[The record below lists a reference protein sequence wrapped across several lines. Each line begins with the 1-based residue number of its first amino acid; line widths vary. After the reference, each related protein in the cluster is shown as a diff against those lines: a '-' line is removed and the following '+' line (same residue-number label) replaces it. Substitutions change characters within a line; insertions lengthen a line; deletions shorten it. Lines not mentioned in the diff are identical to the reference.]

1 MPDEPKALHTK
12 PGSRSLTSFTKSL
25 SFIFPGLFLA
35 MQIATAA
42 PEYRVSYE
50 STRVDGLDISYR
62 EAGPKEAPTIL
73 LLHGLPSSSRM
84 YQPLL
89 ESSLSETYHL
99 IAPDYP
105 GFGHSS
111 WPSPKEFAY
120 TFDSLAKVMQDFAE
134 KLHLDRYTL
143 CMQDYGGPVGFRMAL
158 AHPEKIQAMIIQ
170 NAVSHEEGLSSLWAV
185 RRAFWEDRAAHE
197 TEVRANLLSMEATRK
212 RHLGTSPDISQ
223 YNPDLWVDE
232 YYFLNQ
238 PGQADI
244 QLDLFYDYQNNV
256 KSYPKWQQWLRD
268 HQPPLLVIWGR
279 YDTSFTVAGAEA
291 YRRDDPHAEV
301 HILDAGHF
309 ALDLKPKEI
318 VRLMADF
325 MKNLP

>member
-1 MPDEPKALHTK
+1 MK
-12 PGSRSLTSFTKSL
+12 SFTL
-25 SFIFPGLFLA
+25 IFLGVLFT
-35 MQIATAA
+35 MSSTIAATESAVT
-42 PEYRVSYE
+42 YRSV
-50 STRVDGLDISYR
+50 RVDNLDIFYR
-62 EAGPKEAPTIL
+62 ESGPKDGPAIL

-84 YQPLL
+84 FQPLL
-89 ESSLSETYHL
+89 ESSLNEHYHL

-111 WPSPKEFAY
+111 WPNPKEFAY
-120 TFDSLAKVMQDFAE
+120 TFDSLAKVIQDFADE
-134 KLHLDRYTL
+134 LHLSRYTL
-143 CMQDYGGPVGFRMAL
+143 FMQDYGGPVGFRLAL
-158 AHPEKIQAMIIQ
+158 AHPDKVQAMIIQ
-170 NAVSHEEGLSSLWAV
+170 NAVSHEEGLSPLWAV

-197 TEVRANLLSMEATRK
+197 AAVRTNLLSLEATK
-212 RHLGTSPDISQ
+212 QRHVGTSPDVSL

-268 HQPPLLVIWGR
+268 HQPPMLIVWGK
-279 YDTSFTVAGAEA
+279 YDPSFTVAGAEA
-291 YRRDDPHAEV
+291 YRRDDPRAEV

-309 ALDLKPKEI
+309 AMDLKAGEI
-318 VRLMADF
+318 IRLTEAF
-325 MKNLP
+325 MKELSLRSEK

>member
-1 MPDEPKALHTK
+1 MGCLHPPGCTDLADLSSSGWAISSESRGCRRVLRAQQYRK
-12 PGSRSLTSFTKSL
+12 PGSALL
-25 SFIFPGLFLA
+25 
-35 MQIATAA
+35 
-42 PEYRVSYE
+42 
-50 STRVDGLDISYR
+50 DGSDGETHR
-62 EAGPKEAPTIL
+62 AGVHDAFQ
-73 LLHGLPSSSRM
+73 PSSNQS
-84 YQPLL
+84 LL

-99 IAPDYP
+99 LAPDYP

-111 WPSPKEFAY
+111 WPNPKEFAY
-120 TFDSLAKVMQDFAE
+120 TFDSLAKVMQDFVE
-134 KLHLDRYTL
+134 GMHLDRYTL
-143 CMQDYGGPVGFRMAL
+143 FMQDYGGPVGFRMAV

-170 NAVSHEEGLSSLWAV
+170 NAVSHEEGLSALWAV
-185 RRAFWEDRAAHE
+185 RQAFWEDRAAHE
-197 TEVRANLLSMEATRK
+197 AEVRANLLSLEATKK
-212 RHLGTSPDISQ
+212 RHLGTSPDVSQ

-268 HQPPLLVIWGR
+268 HQPPLLVLWGR
-279 YDTSFTVAGAEA
+279 YDTSFTVAGGEA

-309 ALDLKPKEI
+309 ALDLKAKEMI
-318 VRLMADF
+318 GLIEAF
-325 MKNLP
+325 MKNAF

>member
-1 MPDEPKALHTK
+1 MK
-12 PGSRSLTSFTKSL
+12 SFTL
-25 SFIFPGLFLA
+25 IFLGIFLT
-35 MQIATAA
+35 MNSATATTEPA
-42 PEYRVSYE
+42 VSYQ
-50 STRVDGLDISYR
+50 SIRVDDLDIFYR
-62 EAGPKEAPTIL
+62 ESGPKDGPTIL

-84 YQPLL
+84 FQPLL
-89 ESSLSETYHL
+89 ESKLSETYHL

-120 TFDSLAKVMQDFAE
+120 TFDSLATVMQHFADE
-134 KLHLDRYTL
+134 LHLSRYTL
-143 CMQDYGGPVGFRMAL
+143 FMQDYGGPVGFRMAL
-158 AHPEKIQAMIIQ
+158 AHPDKIQAMIIQ
-170 NAVSHEEGLSSLWAV
+170 NAVSHEEGLSPLWAV
-185 RRAFWEDRAAHE
+185 RRAFWEDRAGHE
-197 TEVRANLLSMEATRK
+197 AEVRTNLLSLEATKK
-212 RHLGTSPDISQ
+212 RHVGTSPDVSR

-268 HQPPLLVIWGR
+268 HHPRLLVLWGR

-291 YRRDDPHAEV
+291 YQRDDPRAEI

-309 ALDLKPKEI
+309 AMDLKAGEI
-318 VRLMADF
+318 LQLTEAF
-325 MKNLP
+325 MKQQVAK